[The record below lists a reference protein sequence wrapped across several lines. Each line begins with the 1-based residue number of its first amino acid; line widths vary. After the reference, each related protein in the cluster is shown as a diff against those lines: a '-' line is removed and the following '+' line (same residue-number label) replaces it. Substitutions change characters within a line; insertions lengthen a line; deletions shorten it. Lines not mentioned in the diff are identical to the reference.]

1 MKDSPNPTGKR
12 VALPV
17 SGMHCAACAARIEK
31 TVSAMPGVNAVSV
44 NLADESMR
52 LSFDPAAV
60 DLSAVIERVA
70 DLGFTATPPPT
81 EAALE
86 LAITGMHCAA
96 CSGRIER
103 VVAALPGVSKAT
115 VNLAAETGKFVFDPD
130 KTTPRDIRR
139 TIRDLGFGSEA
150 LTTTDFFKKK
160 REEAEKNLSRLRR
173 ELIPALILAGL
184 LLYVSM
190 GHMLGLPL
198 PAMIDPHHSPAGF
211 ALAQFFLVVPIM
223 WAGRRFYLVGI
234 PSLFRGGPTMDS
246 LVAVGTGAA
255 FLHSLW
261 NLIEILLG
269 VDPAARAMDLYFESA
284 GVLIAMI
291 SLGKYLEAGAKYKTS
306 DAIAAL
312 MRLTPDMATLVRD
325 GEHVKIP
332 LDEVVAGDI
341 LLVRPGERV
350 PTDGEVVEGL
360 SGVDESMLTG
370 EPLPVTKRPGDPVT
384 GGTLNTTG
392 ALVVRALR
400 VGADTTLSRIVALV
414 REAQGSKAPIADLA
428 DRVSFYFVPA
438 VMACAVTAALA
449 WYFFGGATYT
459 FSLRIFTAVLVIAC
473 PCAMGLATPTSIMV
487 GTGRGARLGILV
499 KSGAALQAAGGL
511 TAMVFDKT
519 GTLTHGR
526 PSLEEV
532 MLRAGPATGAA
543 LDENATLALA
553 ASAESLSEHPL
564 ALAVVRAAAERGLR
578 LTRPDAFEAVPGK
591 GVVALIAD
599 HKVLAGNQEFLAE
612 NGATGLDE
620 ALAAAAGLADQGK
633 TPVYLAVDGTF
644 SAVLAVSDQLRPE
657 AAAVVAELAK
667 RGITVV
673 MLTGDAGRTARAV
686 AHAAGIERVVAG
698 VLPDR
703 KAEEIEKIQAEGF
716 RAGMVG
722 DGINDAPALARAD
735 LGVAMGSGIDVALES
750 CDVVLMRNDL
760 RGVLAALDLSRAV
773 MGNIRQNLFWAFA
786 FNTIGI
792 PVAAGVL
799 HLFGGPTLNPMLAGT
814 AMALSSFTVVSNAL
828 RLRFFTPKGLA
839 AHPPTGSTPRTAPA

>member
-1 MKDSPNPTGKR
+1 M
-12 VALPV
+12 PV

-31 TVSAMPGVNAVSV
+31 VVSGMDGVAEVSV

-52 LSFDPAAV
+52 LAFDPAT
-60 DLSAVIERVA
+60 LSLDDVVGRVA
-70 DLGFTATPPPT
+70 DLGFTATPPKA
-81 EAALE
+81 ESSLE

-96 CSGRIER
+96 CSSRIER
-103 VVAALPGVSKAT
+103 VTGALPGVTSAA
-115 VNLAAETGKFVFDPD
+115 VNLAAETGRFVFDPAVAA
-130 KTTPRDIRR
+130 PRDIRR
-139 TIRDLGFGSEA
+139 AIRDLGFSTEALSTTDYFKTKRSEA
-150 LTTTDFFKKK
+150 ESTL
-160 REEAEKNLSRLRR
+160 RALRR
-173 ELIPALILAGL
+173 ELVPAMILAGL

-198 PAMIDPHHSPAGF
+198 PPFLDPHHSPAGF
-211 ALAQFFLVVPIM
+211 ALAQFVLVAPIM
-223 WAGRRFYLVGI
+223 WTGRRFYLVGI
-234 PSLFRGGPTMDS
+234 PSLLRGAPNMDS

-312 MRLTPDMATLVRD
+312 MRLAPDMATLVKD
-325 GEHVKIP
+325 GEHLPIP
-332 LDEVVAGDI
+332 LEEVVAGDI

-350 PTDGEVVEGL
+350 PTDAEVIEGL

-370 EPLPVTKRPGDPVT
+370 EPLPVTKRPGDAVT

-392 ALVVRALR
+392 ALVVRAVR

-414 REAQGSKAPIADLA
+414 REAQSSKAPIADLA

-438 VMACAVTAALA
+438 VMGCAVAAALS

-499 KSGAALQAAGGL
+499 KSGAALQGAGGL

-526 PSLEEV
+526 PALDAV
-532 MLRAGPATGAA
+532 LLAPGGPGQ
-543 LDENATLALA
+543 DENAALALA
-553 ASAESLSEHPL
+553 AAAESLSEHPL
-564 ALAVVRAAAERGLR
+564 AQAVVREAARRGLDIAK
-578 LTRPDAFEAVPGK
+578 PAAFEAVPGK
-591 GVVALIAD
+591 GVVALVGEI
-599 HKVLAGNQEFLAE
+599 KVLAGNRGFLAE
-612 NGATGLDE
+612 NGVTGMD
-620 ALAAAAGLADQGK
+620 AADTAAAGLADQGK
-633 TPVYLAVDGTF
+633 TPVHLAIDGVF
-644 SAVLAVSDQLRPE
+644 AAILAIADQLRPE
-657 AAAVVAELAK
+657 SAAVVAELGR
-667 RGITVV
+667 RGVTVV
-673 MLTGDAGRTARAV
+673 MLTGDAPRTAKAV
-686 AHAAGIERVVAG
+686 AAAAGISRVVAG

-703 KAEEIEKIQAEGF
+703 KSQEIERIQAEGF
-716 RAGMVG
+716 RVGMVG

-735 LGVAMGSGIDVALES
+735 MGVAMGSGIDVAIES

-773 MGNIRQNLFWAFA
+773 MANIRQNLFWAFA

-814 AMALSSFTVVSNAL
+814 AMALSSFTVVTNAL
-828 RLRFFTPKGLA
+828 RLRFFTPKELA
-839 AHPPTGSTPRTAPA
+839 VPTAGAQAVSMS

>member
-1 MKDSPNPTGKR
+1 M
-12 VALPV
+12 PV

-31 TVSAMPGVNAVSV
+31 TVSAMPGVTEVSV

-52 LSFDPAAV
+52 LAFDPAKV
-60 DLSAVIERVA
+60 NLSAVVGRVA
-70 DLGFTATPPPT
+70 DLGFTATPPPA

-96 CSGRIER
+96 CSARIER
-103 VVAALPGVSKAT
+103 VVGALPGVLKAT
-115 VNLAAETGKFVFDPD
+115 VNLAAETGKFVFDPE
-130 KTTPRDIRR
+130 TASPREIRR
-139 TIRDLGFGSEA
+139 AIRDLGFGSES
-150 LTTTDFFKKK
+150 LRTSDFFKKK
-160 REEAEKNLSRLRR
+160 REEAEKNLLRLRR
-173 ELIPALILAGL
+173 ELYPALILAGL

-198 PAMIDPHHSPAGF
+198 PAVIDPHHSPTGF
-211 ALAQFFLVVPIM
+211 ALAQFVLVVPIL

-234 PSLFRGGPTMDS
+234 PSLLRGGPTMDS

-291 SLGKYLEAGAKYKTS
+291 SLGKYLEAGARYKTS

-312 MRLTPDMATLVRD
+312 MRLAPDRATLIRD
-325 GEHVKIP
+325 GEHVPIP
-332 LDEVVAGDI
+332 LDEVVAGDV

-370 EPLPVTKRPGDPVT
+370 EPLPVTKRPGDQVT

-392 ALVVRALR
+392 ALTVRALR
-400 VGADTTLSRIVALV
+400 VGADTTLARIVNLV

-428 DRVSFYFVPA
+428 DTVSFYFVPT
-438 VMACAVTAALA
+438 VMACAVAAALA
-449 WYFFGGATYT
+449 WYFLGGATYT

-526 PSLEEV
+526 PALEEV
-532 MLRAGPATGAA
+532 LPAPGAA
-543 LDENATLALA
+543 SAILDENAALTLA
-553 ASAESLSEHPL
+553 ASAESHSEHPL
-564 ALAVVRAAAERGLR
+564 AQAVVRAATERGLR
-578 LTRPDAFEAVPGK
+578 LTKPDAFEAVPGK
-591 GVVALIAD
+591 GVVALIGD
-599 HKVLAGNQEFLAE
+599 RKVLAGNREFLTE
-612 NGATGLDE
+612 NEVSGLE
-620 ALAAAAGLADQGK
+620 ESPAAAAGLADQGK
-633 TPVYLAVDGTF
+633 TPIYLGVDG
-644 SAVLAVSDQLRPE
+644 SLAAILAISDQLRPE
-657 AAAVVAELAK
+657 APAVVAELARRK
-667 RGITVV
+667 VAVI
-673 MLTGDAGRTARAV
+673 MLTGDAERTALAV
-686 AHAAGIERVVAG
+686 ARAAGISRVVAE

-703 KAEEIEKIQAEGF
+703 KAQEIEKIQAEGY
-716 RAGMVG
+716 RTGMVG
-722 DGINDAPALARAD
+722 DGINDAPALALAD

-773 MGNIRQNLFWAFA
+773 MGNIKQNLFWAFA

-814 AMALSSFTVVSNAL
+814 AMALSSFTVVTNAL

-839 AHPPTGSTPRTAPA
+839 APPAGVTPPRTAPA